1 MHMRGRKPA
10 GPQYVDG
17 LEGSA
22 RAKERLKVVLE
33 TLAGQCRVQEA
44 CRRLG
49 VGEARFHELRQQ
61 ALAAA
66 LAGLEPRPAGRPV
79 TAAPTPSA
87 TEVAALR
94 AQVAELEVAVRAAQT
109 REEIALVLPR
119 AAEASGEEKKTR
131 RRTSRRGWPRRRAA
145 AGGTGSGI

>member
-1 MHMRGRKPA
+1 MRGRKPA

-22 RAKERLKVVLE
+22 QAKERLKVVLE
-33 TLAGQCRVQEA
+33 TLAGSCRVQQA

-66 LAGLEPRPAGRPV
+66 LAGLEPRPAGRPP
-79 TAAPTPSA
+79 AAGPAPPA

-94 AQVAELEVAVRAAQT
+94 AQVVELEVAVRAAQT

-119 AAEASGEEKKTR
+119 AAEASREEKKTR
-131 RRTSRRGWPRRRAA
+131 RPGSRRGRPRRRGAR
-145 AGGTGSGI
+145 AGTESDT

>member
-1 MHMRGRKPA
+1 MRGRKPA

-22 RAKERLKVVLE
+22 QAKERLKVVLE

-44 CRRLG
+44 CQRLG
-49 VGEARFHELRQQ
+49 LGEARFHALRQQ

-66 LAGLEPRPAGRPV
+66 LAGLEPRPAGRP
-79 TAAPTPSA
+79 AAAEPTPSA
-87 TEVAALR
+87 TEVQALR
-94 AQVAELEVAVRAAQT
+94 AQVADLEVAVRAAQT

-119 AAEASGEEKKTR
+119 VAEASGEEKKTR
-131 RRTSRRGWPRRRAA
+131 RRGSRRKRPRRRGAR
-145 AGGTGSGI
+145 GGTESDI

>member
-1 MHMRGRKPA
+1 MRGRKPA

-22 RAKERLKVVLE
+22 QAKERLRVVLE
-33 TLAGQCRVQEA
+33 TLAGRCRVQQA
-44 CRRLG
+44 CQRLG

-66 LAGLEPRPAGRPV
+66 LAGLEPRPAGRP
-79 TAAPTPSA
+79 AAAEATPSA
-87 TEVAALR
+87 PEVAALR

-119 AAEASGEEKKTR
+119 AAEVSTEEKKTR
-131 RRTSRRGWPRRRAA
+131 RRGSRRGRPRRRAA
-145 AGGTGSGI
+145 RGGTESDI

>member
-1 MHMRGRKPA
+1 MRGRKPA

-22 RAKERLKVVLE
+22 RAKERLKAVLE
-33 TLAGQCRVQEA
+33 TLAGSCRVQQA
-44 CRRLG
+44 CQRLG

-66 LAGLEPRPAGRPV
+66 LAGLEPRPAGRP
-79 TAAPTPSA
+79 AAAAETPSA

-119 AAEASGEEKKTR
+119 AAEAPAGEEKKTR
-131 RRTSRRGWPRRRAA
+131 RRTARRGRPRRRAA
-145 AGGTGSGI
+145 VGGTGSGI